1 MRRRRPDDTPF
12 EEMPTGMVRRGR
24 GGGTANSRFRP
35 TRYKRSV
42 ACVTV
47 WLASTEEL
55 QPWRQHSSWT
65 TSGKPSVGPTS
76 DPRRTQMMMSRS
88 SRTTERG
95 ADRALAS
102 EGTSLVLGG
111 AR

>member
-12 EEMPTGMVRRGR
+12 EETPTGMVRRGR

-47 WLASTEEL
+47 WLAST
-55 QPWRQHSSWT
+55 
-65 TSGKPSVGPTS
+65 
-76 DPRRTQMMMSRS
+76 
-88 SRTTERG
+88 RG
-95 ADRALAS
+95 TATMAPALIVDDLWKAF
-102 EGTSLVLGG
+102 G
-111 AR
+111 RPNQ